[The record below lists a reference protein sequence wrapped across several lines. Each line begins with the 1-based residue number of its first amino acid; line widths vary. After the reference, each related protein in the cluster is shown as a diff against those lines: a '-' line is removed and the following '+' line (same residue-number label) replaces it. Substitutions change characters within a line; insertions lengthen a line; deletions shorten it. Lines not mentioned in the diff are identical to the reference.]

1 MDHPDLSAGAGLH
14 LPRLGLGA
22 MTWGDPGG
30 GARWTPAQFAYGGS
44 DGRADEAE
52 ALEVSLA
59 AGVRLVDTAALYGR
73 GASERR
79 VGELAKGRDV
89 LIATKFPPRMFSRTA
104 SLPEALDGSLANL
117 QRATVDLYQIH
128 YPMRWMSIP
137 QLMGLMADAVAAG
150 NVRAVGVS
158 NYTAKQMH
166 EAHAALAARGIPLTS
181 NQVQYSL
188 LYRQPEV
195 DGVLDACRELNVT
208 LIAYSPLAAGAL
220 TGKYTASSA
229 RARGTRRFMPNFRAA
244 GLREME
250 PVVALLRTI
259 GEKYGKSP
267 GQVAL
272 RWLLEQ
278 ERVLPIPGAKNGR
291 QAAEN
296 AGALSFSLSL
306 EECAALDQ
314 ATGRWRP

>member
-1 MDHPDLSAGAGLH
+1 
-14 LPRLGLGA
+14 
-22 MTWGDPGG
+22 
-30 GARWTPAQFAYGGS
+30 
-44 DGRADEAE
+44 
-52 ALEVSLA
+52 
-59 AGVRLVDTAALYGR
+59 
-73 GASERR
+73 
-79 VGELAKGRDV
+79 
-89 LIATKFPPRMFSRTA
+89 MFSRTA